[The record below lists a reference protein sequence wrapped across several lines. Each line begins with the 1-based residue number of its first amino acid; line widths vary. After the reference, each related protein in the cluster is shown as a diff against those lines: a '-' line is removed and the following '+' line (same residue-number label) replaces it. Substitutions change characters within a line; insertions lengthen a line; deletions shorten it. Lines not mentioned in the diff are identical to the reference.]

1 MRLRYERLLLTAVAV
16 LVLALDQAT
25 KAWVVRNLAPGQT
38 RELAEWLAPVLSF
51 TYVTN
56 TGVAFGLLQ
65 GLGDVLMVVAFLTIA
80 LILVFSRNL
89 PPGQWLLHFAMGL
102 QLGGALGNLTD
113 RIFRGAV
120 VDFIDL
126 NFWPLHHWPIFNV
139 ADTSIVLGVGL
150 LVLTILREKSEGTPC
165 REQ

>member
-1 MRLRYERLLLTAVAV
+1 MRLRLERILLIAVAA

-25 KAWVVRNLAPGQT
+25 KTWVVRNLPLGQS
-38 RELAEWLAPVLSF
+38 RELAEWLTPVLSL
-51 TYVTN
+51 THVTN

-65 GLGDVLMVVAFLTIA
+65 GLGDFLMVVAFLTIA

-89 PPGQWLLHFAMGL
+89 PPDQWLLHFAMGL

-126 NFWPLHHWPIFNV
+126 NFWPLHHWPIFNL
-139 ADTSIVLGVGL
+139 ADASIVLGVGL
-150 LVLTILREKSEGTPC
+150 LVLTILSEKTEGAPC
-165 REQ
+165 RES